1 MADDD
6 ASANTVT
13 KTKMDRG
20 LCLWRAKMVAVAVV
34 EVVAAAAA
42 AGSIGIGIAVFLLG
56 VVMCKAV
63 VAVENIVSVVPEAA
77 EESCWQL

>member
-34 EVVAAAAA
+34 EVVAAAA